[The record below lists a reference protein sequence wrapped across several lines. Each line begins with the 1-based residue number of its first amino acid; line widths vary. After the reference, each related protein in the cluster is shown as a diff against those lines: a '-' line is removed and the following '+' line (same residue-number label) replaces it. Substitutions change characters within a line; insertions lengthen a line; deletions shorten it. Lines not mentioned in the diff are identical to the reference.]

1 MSSLAEESR
10 TLDRIGVSDRAG
22 GFMIFAVVAFTF
34 VLVAVFLTAA
44 LRNAPSAAADSD
56 ASALYGP

>member
-1 MSSLAEESR
+1 MSNFAEDSR
-10 TLDRIGVSDRAG
+10 HFDRVGSSDRIDGIAV
-22 GFMIFAVVAFTF
+22 FAAVAFTF
-34 VLVAVFLTAA
+34 ALVAVFLTAV